1 MSLGLDDLKKR
12 VPSKKTSIAPE
23 EVAREELR
31 SSIAIKPWSNRGL
44 AKAGVS
50 RKQAI
55 GVDFHIN
62 EDWIEI
68 QGQSFIWLNLNFEF
82 EHLHEE
88 TDLKLQR
95 KLSAFEKKLMT
106 SVEKV
111 KNFVQFIGLS
121 SRSFYII

>member
-12 VPSKKTSIAPE
+12 NALKKATTKSDI
-23 EVAREELR
+23 REDLR
-31 SSIAIKPWSNRGL
+31 SDIAIKPWSNRGL

-55 GVDFHIN
+55 GVDFHVN

-68 QGQSFIWLNLNFEF
+68 QAQSFFWLNLNFEF

-88 TDLKLQR
+88 TDLRLQR
-95 KLSAFEKKLMT
+95 QLSAFEKQILS

-111 KNFVQFIGLS
+111 KNFGRFFGFSPKLY
-121 SRSFYII
+121 SRATS